1 MIRDSNPANM
11 GKLYN
16 YPYEWEWQEMTSV
29 SKTGSDTS
37 EKKTQLYY
45 HVFSCRLNAY
55 RYHCAW
61 W

>member
-1 MIRDSNPANM
+1 M